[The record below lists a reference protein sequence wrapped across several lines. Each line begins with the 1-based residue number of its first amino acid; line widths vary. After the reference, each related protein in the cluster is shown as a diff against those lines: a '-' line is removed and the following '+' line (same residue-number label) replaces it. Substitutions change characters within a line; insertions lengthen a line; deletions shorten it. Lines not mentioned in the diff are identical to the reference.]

1 MSDHLRIGVFVNSF
15 PVVSETF
22 ILRQVTGLLEMGHD
36 VRIFADTPPDGSA
49 PVHRDFDRFKLSTR
63 THYVDAPSESIP
75 WELPATPLLGRTW
88 PPGGS
93 KSIANWRRLAA
104 AFPRLIHCALRT
116 PRLTRQVL
124 DQRLYRY
131 QAASLSGLY
140 RLASLCRAPGGYDIL
155 HAHFGPVGNS
165 YRFARSLWRAPLV
178 VSFHGYDFSTRP
190 RQDGPS
196 LYHELFRTADLFTV
210 GSSFSQTAV
219 EKLGAPREKLQR
231 LPVGFSLED
240 FPFRERTLQPGG
252 TVRLLT
258 IARLVPIKGLE
269 YALRAIALL
278 KSRFPALHYDIVGD
292 GPLRESL
299 QALTAELGLA
309 GNVTFHG
316 AQSGEVIANLLTQA
330 HLFLLTS
337 VNIEGDQEGQGLV
350 LQEAQACGLPVVA
363 TEHGA
368 FPEGLVDGKS
378 GFLVPERDVDALA
391 ARLQWLISNAVAWPA
406 IGKAGRAF
414 VQDRYDIRKLNHRL
428 LSLYADARQAYRNI
442 A

>member
-63 THYVDAPSESIP
+63 THYIDAPSESIP
-75 WELPATPLLGRTW
+75 SELPATPLLGRTW

-93 KSIANWRRLAA
+93 KSIANWRRLASA
-104 AFPRLIHCALRT
+104 LPRLIHCALRT

-124 DQRLYRY
+124 NQRLYRY

-165 YRFARSLWRAPLV
+165 FRFARSLWRAPLV

-240 FPFRERTLQPGG
+240 FPFRERTLQPGE

-258 IARLVPIKGLE
+258 IARLVPIKGHE

-299 QALTAELGLA
+299 QALTGELGLA

-378 GFLVPERDVDALA
+378 GFLVPERDTEALA
-391 ARLQWLISNAVAWPA
+391 ARLHWLISNAAAWPA

-414 VQDRYDIRKLNHRL
+414 VQDRYDIRKLNNRL
-428 LSLYADARQAYRNI
+428 LSLYADARYAYRNV